1 MNFEQ
6 LRALLAVVDEGTF
19 EAAADELRV
28 SPSAISQRIK
38 ALEASVGHVVV
49 RRTVPCTATEAG
61 AVVLR
66 MARQVAL
73 LEIETREALGADDP
87 GLEGPGQAVPG
98 RAMLPLAVNADSL
111 ATWFRPV
118 LREAADWRD
127 TILRLQL
134 EDEEHTSDLL
144 RGGDVVGAVTAAPRV
159 VAGCR
164 TEKLGVIRYQ
174 PVASPDLLERHTRRR
189 GGRRIV
195 EWSRMPVLRYGP
207 KDDLQNKFLR
217 ARGVEQLPVAHQIPS
232 SEAYLE
238 AARAGLGWGL
248 VPEAQMEWALDDG
261 SLRIIVPDSQRDV
274 PLYWQV
280 WKLGSSRLERLTA
293 AVHRAAASSGSGG
306 GSAAAG

>member
-38 ALEASVGHVVV
+38 ALEASVGNVVV

-61 AVVLR
+61 AVLLR

-73 LEIETREALGADDP
+73 LETEAIEALGAGD
-87 GLEGPGQAVPG
+87 PGQAL
-98 RAMLPLAVNADSL
+98 LPLAVNADSL

-118 LREAADWRD
+118 LREAAGWQD

-144 RGGDVVGAVTAAPRV
+144 RGGDVVGAVTAAPRA

-164 TEKLGVIRYQ
+164 TEKLGAIRYQ
-174 PVASPDLLERHTRRR
+174 PVAAPDLLERFTRLR
-189 GGRRIV
+189 GGRRVV

-217 ARGVEQLPVAHQIPS
+217 ARGVEQLPAAHQIPS
-232 SEAYLE
+232 SEAYLA

-248 VPEAQMEWALDDG
+248 VPEVQMGESLAEG
-261 SLRIIVPDSQRDV
+261 SLEIVVADGHRDV

-280 WKLGSSRLERLTA
+280 WKLGSARIERLTA
-293 AVHRAAASSGSGG
+293 AVHRASASLL
-306 GSAAAG
+306 SAAPGR

>member
-19 EAAADELRV
+19 EAAADELKV

-38 ALEASVGHVVV
+38 ALEGSVGNVVV

-61 AVVLR
+61 AVLLR

-73 LEIETREALGADDP
+73 LETEARESLGAGDP
-87 GLEGPGQAVPG
+87 GQ
-98 RAMLPLAVNADSL
+98 AMLPLAVNADSL

-118 LREAADWRD
+118 LRDAAGWPD
-127 TILRLQL
+127 TVLRLQL

-144 RGGDVVGAVTAAPRV
+144 RRGDVVGAVTAAPRV
-159 VAGCR
+159 VTGCR
-164 TEKLGVIRYQ
+164 TERLGAIRYQ
-174 PVASPDLLERHTRRR
+174 PVAAPELLERHTRLRS
-189 GGRRIV
+189 GRRIV
-195 EWSRMPVLRYGP
+195 EWGRMPVLRYGP

-217 ARGVEQLPVAHQIPS
+217 SRGVEQLPIAHQIPS

-248 VPEAQMEWALDDG
+248 VPEVQMGTALADG
-261 SLRIIVPDSQRDV
+261 SLEIVVPQSQRDV

-280 WKLGSSRLERLTA
+280 WKLGSERIERLSA
-293 AVHRAAASSGSGG
+293 AVRRAAAPLARG
-306 GSAAAG
+306 

>member
-19 EAAADELRV
+19 EAAADALRV

-38 ALEASVGHVVV
+38 ALEASVGQVVV
-49 RRTVPCTATEAG
+49 RRTVPCTATEPG
-61 AVVLR
+61 AVLLR

-73 LEIETREALGADDP
+73 LETETRAALGA
-87 GLEGPGQAVPG
+87 GGPGPVISGQAISGP
-98 RAMLPLAVNADSL
+98 AMLPLAVNADSL
-111 ATWFRPV
+111 ATWFLPV
-118 LREAADWRD
+118 LREAAEWPD

-144 RGGDVVGAVTAAPRV
+144 RGGDVVGAITAAPRV

-164 TEKLGVIRYQ
+164 TEQLGVIRYQ
-174 PVASPDLLERHTRRR
+174 PVAAPALLERHTRLRA
-189 GGRRIV
+189 GRRIV

-217 ARGVEQLPVAHQIPS
+217 SRGVEQLPVAHQIPS

-248 VPEAQMEWALDDG
+248 VPEVQMRAALADG
-261 SLRIIVPDSQRDV
+261 SLQIVVLHSERDV

-293 AVHRAAASSGSGG
+293 AVHRAAASLGPPSPDTVG
-306 GSAAAG
+306 